1 MKKVMKSGW
10 KRLCAVIL
18 AAAMTLTMLPV
29 DVRAEDEKKEFYRNG
44 FEDGQYQGIMGRGG
58 VTLEVSTSVH
68 HDVGNNSLSVKGRTD
83 TWHGIQLSLAKYVI
97 SGNTYDFKAYVKQD
111 TGTV

>member
-29 DVRAEDEKKEFYRNG
+29 DVRAEDEKKEFYRNLARLA
-44 FEDGQYQGIMGRGG
+44 FPIALQSLM
-58 VTLEVSTSVH
+58 LASVAA
-68 HDVGNNSLSVKGRTD
+68 GAASKSSER
-83 TWHGIQLSLAKYVI
+83 
-97 SGNTYDFKAYVKQD
+97 
-111 TGTV
+111 